1 MNDLCSLRS
10 VSCRS
15 LGPVIGF
22 LDPPEQQTRCRQP
35 HIRVLLGDCV
45 LRTNSRSAFR
55 RRLEYHASQGRVV
68 QTARRLSK
76 TYQRKIPVVKYG
88 RQVFQYRNQQDCHSP
103 HCKCSAV
110 YRIGRIPHRPLCSQ
124 SEGDSSCVGKWAY
137 VPPSQAHDRLD
148 LHAQSLG
155 TIVPHAL
162 RETSFISCRSTSMTR
177 PWQPI
182 SCTNVGSRVCAGVG
196 APGGLTTAKRP
207 PCEACRCSGLRH
219 GAVCTESQGERLS
232 LDRQRTPDPVR
243 QQSPQRLQRPGTAQN
258 PRHSR

>member
-1 MNDLCSLRS
+1 MPIARSSNRLSGSSGAANSLSSASYSRTFGGLRS
-10 VSCRS
+10 SDKLAV
-15 LGPVIGF
+15 
-22 LDPPEQQTRCRQP
+22 
-35 HIRVLLGDCV
+35 
-45 LRTNSRSAFR
+45 AFR
-55 RRLEYHASQGRVV
+55 RRLEYHASQGRVA

-76 TYQRKIPVVKYG
+76 TYRRKIPVVKYG
-88 RQVFQYRNQQDCHSP
+88 RQYFQYGNQQDCHSP
-103 HCKCSAV
+103 HCKCSAD

-162 RETSFISCRSTSMTR
+162 RETSFISCCSTNMTR

-196 APGGLTTAKRP
+196 APGGLTTVKRP
-207 PCEACRCSGLRH
+207 YFEIDL
-219 GAVCTESQGERLS
+219 TK
-232 LDRQRTPDPVR
+232 
-243 QQSPQRLQRPGTAQN
+243 
-258 PRHSR
+258 

>member
-55 RRLEYHASQGRVV
+55 RRLEYHASQGRVA

-76 TYQRKIPVVKYG
+76 TYRRKIPVVKYG
-88 RQVFQYRNQQDCHSP
+88 RQYFQYGNQQDCHSP
-103 HCKCSAV
+103 HCKCSAD

-124 SEGDSSCVGKWAY
+124 SEGYSSCVGKWAY

-162 RETSFISCRSTSMTR
+162 RETSFISCCSTSMTR

-196 APGGLTTAKRP
+196 APGGLTTVKRP
-207 PCEACRCSGLRH
+207 YFEIDL
-219 GAVCTESQGERLS
+219 TK
-232 LDRQRTPDPVR
+232 
-243 QQSPQRLQRPGTAQN
+243 
-258 PRHSR
+258 